1 MLARVLVLGRS
12 KKAQQM
18 NEVKYYK
25 VQWVPEV
32 VADEVCRHRDGKWD
46 GTVNSDSLSLTRGHK
61 PVLISSGV
69 GKEG

>member
-12 KKAQQM
+12 NKAQQM
-18 NEVKYYK
+18 NEVKYDK

-46 GTVNSDSLSLTRGHK
+46 RTVDSDSMPLARGHK
-61 PVLISSGV
+61 RVLTSSGV